1 MNDKHERI
9 TNLTLTIALIIV
21 IGLIC
26 AVALVS
32 ALNAGSDAI
41 LIAGL
46 GWAGY

>member
-1 MNDKHERI
+1 MNDKLARI
-9 TNLTLTIALIIV
+9 INLTLTVALIVV

-26 AVALVS
+26 AVAL
-32 ALNAGSDAI
+32 AGILNAGSDAI